1 MTTCPHP
8 LLPLCPPTSCSSLI
22 LFRFV
27 SAGTGTTP
35 TSNLTPTASSTSL
48 ETQSTVIISFKS
60 SQTPVQSQATF
71 AEQQEIKAADE
82 AEDDAG
88 PLPPPP
94 GYGTPTNSLASS
106 NVLKKVASF
115 SVDRSSTGTCS
126 SSSSSNAQSQAV
138 CEERE
143 KERERERERER
154 EKQEALEQTMTLA
167 AGAGAGTGAGSRRG
181 SSFVPEKL
189 SFAAYEK
196 FEGKSPEIFF
206 LPTSVKR
213 SEQLKRREGK
223 RGRGRGRERLPGLN
237 TIRSVRF
244 LRISVCLLSF
254 NLANWRH
261 V

>member
-1 MTTCPHP
+1 M
-8 LLPLCPPTSCSSLI
+8 
-22 LFRFV
+22 
-27 SAGTGTTP
+27 
-35 TSNLTPTASSTSL
+35 
-48 ETQSTVIISFKS
+48 
-60 SQTPVQSQATF
+60 QSQATL

-126 SSSSSNAQSQAV
+126 SSSSNAQSQAV

-143 KERERERERER
+143 KERERERERE
-154 EKQEALEQTMTLA
+154 KQEALEQTMTLA
-167 AGAGAGTGAGSRRG
+167 AGAGTGAGSRRG

-213 SEQLKRREGK
+213 SEQEEK
-223 RGRGRGRERLPGLN
+223 GRGAGEGEGEQKGY
-237 TIRSVRF
+237 
-244 LRISVCLLSF
+244 
-254 NLANWRH
+254 LA
-261 V
+261 

>member
-1 MTTCPHP
+1 M
-8 LLPLCPPTSCSSLI
+8 
-22 LFRFV
+22 
-27 SAGTGTTP
+27 
-35 TSNLTPTASSTSL
+35 
-48 ETQSTVIISFKS
+48 
-60 SQTPVQSQATF
+60 QSQATF

-126 SSSSSNAQSQAV
+126 SSSNAQSQAV

-167 AGAGAGTGAGSRRG
+167 AGAGTGAGSRRG

-213 SEQLKRREGK
+213 SEQLKRGEGK
-223 RGRGRGRERLPGLN
+223 RVRGRGTERLPGLN